1 MRFHGKLLNKLI
13 KYQFCVTKIDNPVVP
28 DMSFIKFENG
38 GACGWDMLSQPHV
51 LLGFIIRYIQILK

>member
-38 GACGWDMLSQPHV
+38 GACGWDMLSQPIV
-51 LLGFIIRYIQILK
+51 L